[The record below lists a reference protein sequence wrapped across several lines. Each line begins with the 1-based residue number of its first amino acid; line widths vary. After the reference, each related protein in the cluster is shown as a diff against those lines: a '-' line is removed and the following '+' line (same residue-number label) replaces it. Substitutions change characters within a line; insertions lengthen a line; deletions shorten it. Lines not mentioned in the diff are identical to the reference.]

1 MPPGHKLSCDP
12 RRSPDMCPPDS
23 IGKYILPKTAGNW
36 AAIREDDGTQEYM
49 STEGSVLAVGSRSLF
64 ESAQLL
70 GRDSRRAL

>member
-1 MPPGHKLSCDP
+1 AKRSQARSAGKVYVPPGHKLSCDP
-12 RRSPDMCPPDS
+12 RLHSSQDS
-23 IGKYILPKTAGNW
+23 WQW

-49 STEGSVLAVGSRSLF
+49 STKGSVLAVGSRSLF